1 MNHSYDIFKDLPE
14 GGPIWI
20 EVVQGL
26 ENANSRLLEL
36 CETHPGKY
44 FIFDPATSKIVGSTA
59 EPSHSRAVSNSS
71 ECTAFRFPLPRH
83 LQAAQ

>member
-1 MNHSYDIFKDLPE
+1 MNHSYDIFRDLPE

-36 CETHPGKY
+36 CETHPGEY
-44 FIFDPATSKIVGSTA
+44 FIFDSATSKIVGTTA
-59 EPSHSRAVSNSS
+59 ELSQSRPSTKSS
-71 ECTAFRFPLPRH
+71 ECSAFRFPLPRR
-83 LQAAQ
+83 LQTAL